1 MTRRSPDRRSHVGHA
16 VRVAGVATAL
26 IAVVYV
32 GVMVV
37 FDAVDSHHLVA
48 QVDAHLASRLQSVDR
63 ADLAGPAPSP
73 RVDADDDHDFDE
85 APVLLWRVGADGRA
99 VALSDGAPALPASLV
114 PRSDMPVTAT
124 LKGQAFR
131 LASRPVNGELIVA
144 GQSLAETNHVKR
156 VVVLAEVIAGPL
168 ILAALFLG
176 MVVIGVKASAPVEQT
191 RRRQLEFTADASHE
205 LRTPLSVIEAEVA
218 LALRSERSPDQYR
231 AALERVGSESERLQH
246 LVEELLWLARFDAEP
261 PPPGDEPVDL
271 TAIAATSADRFA
283 AVARARGIDL
293 SVVEPAEGLVWI
305 SAPAEWIDRLAGV
318 LVDNACRHA
327 GPAGTVRL
335 VVACRGSRAV
345 LAVEDSG
352 PGIAPEDR
360 DRLFDRFYRATTPGS
375 GAGLGLAIADSV
387 VRGTGGRW
395 RIETSDLGG
404 ALMEVS
410 WHRAGPRGPA
420 APTPRARDRRQTP
433 DDGPSPDPDAASVA
447 NRP

>member
-1 MTRRSPDRRSHVGHA
+1 VGHA

-37 FDAVDSHHLVA
+37 FDAVDSHHLVS
-48 QVDAHLASRLQSVDR
+48 QVDAHLASRLHGIDH
-63 ADLAGPAPSP
+63 ADLAGPGPSP
-73 RVDADDDHDFDE
+73 RVDADDEHDLDE
-85 APVLLWRVGADGRA
+85 APVLLWRVGADGRPVA
-99 VALSDGAPALPASLV
+99 VSAGAPALPASIV
-114 PRSDMPVTAT
+114 PRSGAAVTAD
-124 LKGQAFR
+124 LGGQAFR
-131 LASRPVNGELIVA
+131 LASRRVNGHLIVA
-144 GQSLAETNHVKR
+144 GQSLAETNRVKR
-156 VVVLAEVIAGPL
+156 VVVVGEVIAGPL

-218 LALRSERSPDQYR
+218 LALRAQRSPEQYR

-246 LVEELLWLARFDAEP
+246 LVEELLWLARFDSEP

-271 TAIAATSADRFA
+271 GAIADTSAERFA
-283 AVARARGIDL
+283 AVARAQRIGL
-293 SVVEPAEGLVWI
+293 SVIEPDEDGPALI

-327 GPAGTVRL
+327 SDGGTVRL
-335 VVACRGSRAV
+335 VVTCRGNRAA

-352 PGIAPEDR
+352 PGVAPEDR
-360 DRLFDRFYRATTPGS
+360 DRLFDRFYRATTSGS

-395 RIETSDLGG
+395 RIDDSALGG

-420 APTPRARDRRQTP
+420 TPTPRARDRRP
-433 DDGPSPDPDAASVA
+433 AVYDGPIPDPDAASVA